1 MTLVACGLLALGV
14 LAYMISPMLDG
25 SVRRPRIARSAGSR
39 RDDLLKKKDFIY
51 SSIRE
56 LNIDYNMGK
65 LAAEDHDA
73 LRQEYMKE
81 ASDVLDELDRTAVS
95 DLPVE
100 EQIEEAVRAVRE
112 IRQRRDPAS
121 GEPVTV
127 DDDAAQE
134 KVAEDEAGVDEA
146 GVDEAAQVPRP
157 AEEAAAENATAEDQ
171 TATPA
176 EDAPAETA
184 RSVPSARVQECRIC
198 RTANEQSARF
208 CIECGASLK
217 VITCAGC
224 SAENPASARFC
235 AQCGGK
241 LT

>member
-25 SVRRPRIARSAGSR
+25 SARRPRIAGFAWSR

-65 LAAEDHDA
+65 LAAEDHEA

-100 EQIEEAVRAVRE
+100 EQIEEAVRE
-112 IRQRRDPAS
+112 IRQRREPVS
-121 GEPVTV
+121 GEALTV
-127 DDDAAQE
+127 DDEAAEE
-134 KVAEDEAGVDEA
+134 KSAEDEAAVDEA
-146 GVDEAAQVPRP
+146 VVDA
-157 AEEAAAENATAEDQ
+157 
-171 TATPA
+171 PA
-176 EDAPAETA
+176 EDAPAEDA
-184 RSVPSARVQECRIC
+184 RPAPAARVQECGIC
-198 RTANEQSARF
+198 RTVNDPSANY
-208 CIECGASLK
+208 CIGCGASLK
-217 VITCAGC
+217 TITCAGC
-224 SAENPASARFC
+224 GAENPASARFC

-241 LT
+241 LS

>member
-65 LAAEDHDA
+65 LAAEDHEA

-100 EQIEEAVRAVRE
+100 EQIEEAVRAVRG
-112 IRQRRDPAS
+112 RS
-121 GEPVTV
+121 EPGSEETVTV
-127 DDDAAQE
+127 DDEA
-134 KVAEDEAGVDEA
+134 AGVKEAKDEVD
-146 GVDEAAQVPRP
+146 GDEAAV
-157 AEEAAAENATAEDQ
+157 EETAVNAAAEDATAGG
-171 TATPA
+171 
-176 EDAPAETA
+176 A
-184 RSVPSARVQECRIC
+184 RPVPSAQVQVCRIC
-198 RTANEQSARF
+198 RTVNEASARF
-208 CIECGASLK
+208 CIECGVSLK
-217 VITCAGC
+217 TITCAGC
-224 SAENPASARFC
+224 GAENPASARFC

-241 LT
+241 LI

>member
-25 SVRRPRIARSAGSR
+25 SARRPRIAGFAWSR

-65 LAAEDHDA
+65 LAAEDHEA

-100 EQIEEAVRAVRE
+100 GQIEEAVRE
-112 IRQRRDPAS
+112 IRQRREPVS
-121 GEPVTV
+121 GEALTV
-127 DDDAAQE
+127 DDEAAEE
-134 KVAEDEAGVDEA
+134 KSA
-146 GVDEAAQVPRP
+146 VDEAAVD
-157 AEEAAAENATAEDQ
+157 EA
-171 TATPA
+171 A
-176 EDAPAETA
+176 EDAPAGDEADEDAPAEDA
-184 RSVPSARVQECRIC
+184 RPAPAARVQECRIC
-198 RTANEQSARF
+198 RTVNDPSANY
-208 CIECGASLK
+208 CIGCGASLK
-217 VITCAGC
+217 TITCAGC
-224 SAENPASARFC
+224 GAENPASARFC

-241 LT
+241 LS

>member
-25 SVRRPRIARSAGSR
+25 SVRRPGIARSTGSR
-39 RDDLLKKKDFIY
+39 RDDLLKKRDFIY

-65 LAAEDHDA
+65 LAAEDHEA
-73 LRQEYMKE
+73 LRQEYMNE
-81 ASDVLDELDRTAVS
+81 ASDVLDELDRTAVN
-95 DLPVE
+95 DLPVD

-112 IRQRRDPAS
+112 IRRGRKPAS
-121 GEPVTV
+121 GEAVTV
-127 DDDAAQE
+127 DDEA
-134 KVAEDEAGVDEA
+134 VA
-146 GVDEAAQVPRP
+146 
-157 AEEAAAENATAEDQ
+157 
-171 TATPA
+171 A
-176 EDAPAETA
+176 EDAPTEAA
-184 RSVPSARVQECRIC
+184 RPVPSARVQECRIC
-198 RTANEQSARF
+198 RTVNEQSARF

-217 VITCAGC
+217 TISCAGC
-224 SAENPASARFC
+224 GAENPASARFC

>member
-14 LAYMISPMLDG
+14 LAYMISPMLDR
-25 SVRRPRIARSAGSR
+25 SVHRPGIARSAGSR

-65 LAAEDHDA
+65 LAADDHQA

-100 EQIEEAVRAVRE
+100 DQIEEAVRAVRE

-121 GEPVTV
+121 GEAVTV
-127 DDDAAQE
+127 DDEAVEE
-134 KVAEDEAGVDEA
+134 KGAEDEVAEEKGAD
-146 GVDEAAQVPRP
+146 DEAAGD
-157 AEEAAAENATAEDQ
+157 EAAVDV
-171 TATPA
+171 PA
-176 EDAPAETA
+176 EDA
-184 RSVPSARVQECRIC
+184 RSASSASVQECRIC
-198 RTANEQSARF
+198 RTVNEQSARF

-217 VITCAGC
+217 VIICAGC
-224 SAENPASARFC
+224 GAENPASARFC

-241 LT
+241 LS

>member
-1 MTLVACGLLALGV
+1 MTLIACGLLALGV

-25 SVRRPRIARSAGSR
+25 SVRRPGIARSAGSR

-65 LAAEDHDA
+65 LAAEDHEA

-112 IRQRRDPAS
+112 IRQSRDPAS

-127 DDDAAQE
+127 DDEAAE
-134 KVAEDEAGVDEA
+134 ENAAEDEAAGDLTAVDA
-146 GVDEAAQVPRP
+146 PDENVRA
-157 AEEAAAENATAEDQ
+157 
-171 TATPA
+171 A
-176 EDAPAETA
+176 EDAPAADAPA
-184 RSVPSARVQECRIC
+184 RDGPPVPSARVQECRIC
-198 RTANEQSARF
+198 RTVNEQSARF
-208 CIECGASLK
+208 CIGCGASLK
-217 VITCAGC
+217 TITCSGC
-224 SAENPASARFC
+224 GAENPASARFC

>member
-25 SVRRPRIARSAGSR
+25 SARRPRIAGFAWSR

-65 LAAEDHDA
+65 LAAEDHEA

-100 EQIEEAVRAVRE
+100 EQIEEAVRE

-121 GEPVTV
+121 NEPVTV
-127 DDDAAQE
+127 DD
-134 KVAEDEAGVDEA
+134 EA
-146 GVDEAAQVPRP
+146 
-157 AEEAAAENATAEDQ
+157 AEEAPPVIAQPAGDEA
-171 TATPA
+171 A
-176 EDAPAETA
+176 EDAPAVDEADEDAPAEEA
-184 RSVPSARVQECRIC
+184 RPAPAARVQECGIC
-198 RTANEQSARF
+198 RTVNDPSANY
-208 CIECGASLK
+208 CIGCGASLK
-217 VITCAGC
+217 TITCAGC
-224 SAENPASARFC
+224 GAENPASARFC

-241 LT
+241 LS

>member
-65 LAAEDHDA
+65 LAAEDHEA

-127 DDDAAQE
+127 DDEAAQE
-134 KVAEDEAGVDEA
+134 KVAEAEATVDEA

-157 AEEAAAENATAEDQ
+157 AEEAAAE
-171 TATPA
+171 
-176 EDAPAETA
+176 DAPAEDA

-198 RTANEQSARF
+198 HTANEQSARF

-217 VITCAGC
+217 VVTCAGC
-224 SAENPASARFC
+224 GAENPASARFC

-241 LT
+241 LS

>member
-65 LAAEDHDA
+65 LAAEDHEA

-121 GEPVTV
+121 GEAV
-127 DDDAAQE
+127 DEEAAEE
-134 KVAEDEAGVDEA
+134 KVAEDEAADA
-146 GVDEAAQVPRP
+146 AAQVSHP
-157 AEEAAAENATAEDQ
+157 AEEAAAEDASAEDQ
-171 TATPA
+171 TATPG
-176 EDAPAETA
+176 ETAPAETA
-184 RSVPSARVQECRIC
+184 RPVPSAHVQECRIC

-224 SAENPASARFC
+224 GTENPASARFC

>member
-25 SVRRPRIARSAGSR
+25 SARRPRIAGFAWSR

-65 LAAEDHDA
+65 LAAEDHEA

-100 EQIEEAVRAVRE
+100 EQIEEAVRE
-112 IRQRRDPAS
+112 IRQRREPVS
-121 GEPVTV
+121 GEALTV
-127 DDDAAQE
+127 DDEAAEE
-134 KVAEDEAGVDEA
+134 KSAVDEA
-146 GVDEAAQVPRP
+146 
-157 AEEAAAENATAEDQ
+157 
-171 TATPA
+171 A
-176 EDAPAETA
+176 EDAPAVDEADEDAPAEEA
-184 RSVPSARVQECRIC
+184 RPAPAARVQECGIC
-198 RTANEQSARF
+198 RTVNDPSANY
-208 CIECGASLK
+208 CIGCGASLK
-217 VITCAGC
+217 TITCAGC
-224 SAENPASARFC
+224 GAENPASARFC

-241 LT
+241 LS

>member
-65 LAAEDHDA
+65 LAAEDHEA

-100 EQIEEAVRAVRE
+100 EQIEEAVRE
-112 IRQRRDPAS
+112 IRRRS
-121 GEPVTV
+121 EPGSEETVTV
-127 DDDAAQE
+127 DDDAAGVKE
-134 KVAEDEAGVDEA
+134 AKDEVD
-146 GVDEAAQVPRP
+146 GDEAAV
-157 AEEAAAENATAEDQ
+157 EETAVNAAAEDATAGG
-171 TATPA
+171 APA
-176 EDAPAETA
+176 EDARP
-184 RSVPSARVQECRIC
+184 VPSAQVQVCRIC
-198 RTANEQSARF
+198 RTVNEASARF
-208 CIECGASLK
+208 CIECGVSLK
-217 VITCAGC
+217 TITCAGC
-224 SAENPASARFC
+224 GAENPASARFC

-241 LT
+241 LI

>member
-25 SVRRPRIARSAGSR
+25 STRRLRTARSAGSR

-65 LAAEDHDA
+65 LAAEDHEA

-95 DLPVE
+95 DLSVE
-100 EQIEEAVRAVRE
+100 EQIEEAVRE
-112 IRQRRDPAS
+112 IRQLRGPAS
-121 GEPVTV
+121 EEAVSGDDEPMSVEGG
-127 DDDAAQE
+127 AAAE
-134 KVAEDEAGVDEA
+134 KVAEDEAA
-146 GVDEAAQVPRP
+146 GDLATADEAAENVRSAEEAPAEDQATEAP
-157 AEEAAAENATAEDQ
+157 AEEA
-171 TATPA
+171 
-176 EDAPAETA
+176 
-184 RSVPSARVQECRIC
+184 RSVSSARIRECRIC
-198 RTANEQSARF
+198 RTVNEQSARF

-224 SAENPASARFC
+224 GAENPASARFC

-241 LT
+241 LN

>member
-1 MTLVACGLLALGV
+1 MTLIACGLLALGV

-25 SVRRPRIARSAGSR
+25 SVRRPGIARSAGSR

-65 LAAEDHDA
+65 LAAEDHEA

-100 EQIEEAVRAVRE
+100 EQIEEAVRE
-112 IRQRRDPAS
+112 IRRGREPAS

-127 DDDAAQE
+127 DDEAAE
-134 KVAEDEAGVDEA
+134 ESAAEDAPPAKDA
-146 GVDEAAQVPRP
+146 RP
-157 AEEAAAENATAEDQ
+157 AEDQ
-171 TATPA
+171 TDEPAEVAPA
-176 EDAPAETA
+176 EDA

-217 VITCAGC
+217 VVTCAGC
-224 SAENPASARFC
+224 GAENPASARFC

-241 LT
+241 LS

>member
-14 LAYMISPMLDG
+14 LAYMISPMLDR
-25 SVRRPRIARSAGSR
+25 SVHRPGIARSAGSR

-56 LNIDYNMGK
+56 LNIDFNMGK
-65 LAAEDHDA
+65 LAAEDHEA

-81 ASDVLDELDRTAVS
+81 AADVLDELDRTADS

-127 DDDAAQE
+127 DDESAEE
-134 KVAEDEAGVDEA
+134 KVAGDEAVGDVAGEA
-146 GVDEAAQVPRP
+146 EAADS
-157 AEEAAAENATAEDQ
+157 A
-171 TATPA
+171 PA
-176 EDAPAETA
+176 EDAPAEDA
-184 RSVPSARVQECRIC
+184 RPVPSARVQECRIC
-198 RTANEQSARF
+198 RTVNEQSARF

-224 SAENPASARFC
+224 GSENPASARFC

-241 LT
+241 LS

>member
-25 SVRRPRIARSAGSR
+25 SARRPRIAGFAWSR

-65 LAAEDHDA
+65 LAAEDHEA

-100 EQIEEAVRAVRE
+100 EQIEEAVRE
-112 IRQRRDPAS
+112 IRQRREPVS
-121 GEPVTV
+121 GEALTV
-127 DDDAAQE
+127 DDEAAEE
-134 KVAEDEAGVDEA
+134 KSVEDEAAVDEA
-146 GVDEAAQVPRP
+146 VVDA
-157 AEEAAAENATAEDQ
+157 
-171 TATPA
+171 PA
-176 EDAPAETA
+176 EDAPAEEA
-184 RSVPSARVQECRIC
+184 RPAPSARVQECGIC
-198 RTANEQSARF
+198 RTVNDPSANY
-208 CIECGASLK
+208 CIGCGASLK
-217 VITCAGC
+217 TITCAGC
-224 SAENPASARFC
+224 GAENPASARFC

-241 LT
+241 LS

>member
-25 SVRRPRIARSAGSR
+25 SVRRPGIARSAGSR

-65 LAAEDHDA
+65 LAAEDHEA
-73 LRQEYMKE
+73 LRQEYMQE

-100 EQIEEAVRAVRE
+100 DQIEEAVRAVRE
-112 IRQRRDPAS
+112 IRQRREPAT
-121 GEPVTV
+121 EEAAAV
-127 DDDAAQE
+127 DDEATEEKAAEVETAGDAP
-134 KVAEDEAGVDEA
+134 AEDEAAVDA
-146 GVDEAAQVPRP
+146 P
-157 AEEAAAENATAEDQ
+157 AENVRS
-171 TATPA
+171 A
-176 EDAPAETA
+176 EDAPAEDA
-184 RSVPSARVQECRIC
+184 RPVPAARVQECRIC
-198 RTANEQSARF
+198 RTVNEQSARF

-217 VITCAGC
+217 TITCAGC
-224 SAENPASARFC
+224 GAENPASARFC

-241 LT
+241 LVHAEAN

>member
-25 SVRRPRIARSAGSR
+25 SARRPRIAGFAWSR

-65 LAAEDHDA
+65 LAAEDHEA

-81 ASDVLDELDRTAVS
+81 ASDVLDELDRTSVS

-100 EQIEEAVRAVRE
+100 EQIEEAVRE
-112 IRQRRDPAS
+112 IRQRRDPSS
-121 GEPVTV
+121 GEALTV
-127 DDDAAQE
+127 DDEAAEE
-134 KVAEDEAGVDEA
+134 KSAEDEAAVDEA
-146 GVDEAAQVPRP
+146 VVDAPAEVAP
-157 AEEAAAENATAEDQ
+157 AEEAR
-171 TATPA
+171 P
-176 EDAPAETA
+176 APA
-184 RSVPSARVQECRIC
+184 ARVQECGIC
-198 RTANEQSARF
+198 RTVNDPSANY
-208 CIECGASLK
+208 CIGCGASLK
-217 VITCAGC
+217 TITCAGC
-224 SAENPASARFC
+224 GAENPASARFC

-241 LT
+241 LS

>member
-25 SVRRPRIARSAGSR
+25 SARRLRTARSAGSR

-65 LAAEDHDA
+65 LAAEDHEA

-100 EQIEEAVRAVRE
+100 EQIEEAVRE
-112 IRQRRDPAS
+112 IRQLRGPAS
-121 GEPVTV
+121 EEAVGV
-127 DDDAAQE
+127 DDE
-134 KVAEDEAGVDEA
+134 PMSVEEAGPRQRRLPKTHGPLRPHASRNA
-146 GVDEAAQVPRP
+146 GYA
-157 AEEAAAENATAEDQ
+157 
-171 TATPA
+171 
-176 EDAPAETA
+176 A
-184 RSVPSARVQECRIC
+184 RSTSSLPDSAS
-198 RTANEQSARF
+198 SAVLR
-208 CIECGASLK
+208 
-217 VITCAGC
+217 
-224 SAENPASARFC
+224 
-235 AQCGGK
+235 
-241 LT
+241 

>member
-14 LAYMISPMLDG
+14 LAFMISPMLEG
-25 SVRRPRIARSAGSR
+25 SGRRPWVARSTRSR

-56 LNIDYNMGK
+56 LNIDYSMGK
-65 LAAEDHDA
+65 LAAEDHEA

-81 ASDVLDELDRTAVS
+81 ASDVLDELDRTAAT

-100 EQIEEAVRAVRE
+100 DQIEEAVRE
-112 IRQRRDPAS
+112 IRRRRDPATD
-121 GEPVTV
+121 VAATV
-127 DDDAAQE
+127 DDVAVDDKASVVARPDDA
-134 KVAEDEAGVDEA
+134 
-146 GVDEAAQVPRP
+146 
-157 AEEAAAENATAEDQ
+157 
-171 TATPA
+171 PA
-176 EDAPAETA
+176 EDARPD
-184 RSVPSARVQECRIC
+184 PSARVQECRIC
-198 RTANEQSARF
+198 RKVNEQSARF

-217 VITCAGC
+217 SITCAGC
-224 SAENPASARFC
+224 GADNPASARFC

>member
-14 LAYMISPMLDG
+14 LAYMISPMLDD
-25 SVRRPRIARSAGSR
+25 SARRLRTARSAGSR

-65 LAAEDHDA
+65 LAAEDHEA

-100 EQIEEAVRAVRE
+100 EQIEEAVRE
-112 IRQRRDPAS
+112 IRQLRGPAS
-121 GEPVTV
+121 EEAVGV
-127 DDDAAQE
+127 DDEPMSVEGGAAAE
-134 KVAEDEAGVDEA
+134 KVAEDEAA
-146 GVDEAAQVPRP
+146 GDLATADEAAENVRP
-157 AEEAAAENATAEDQ
+157 ADEA
-171 TATPA
+171 PA
-176 EDAPAETA
+176 EDARPA
-184 RSVPSARVQECRIC
+184 PSARVQECRIC
-198 RTANEQSARF
+198 RTVNEQSARF

-217 VITCAGC
+217 VITCIGC
-224 SAENPASARFC
+224 GAENPASARFC

-241 LT
+241 LN

>member
-25 SVRRPRIARSAGSR
+25 SARRLRTARSAGSL

-65 LAAEDHDA
+65 LAAEDHEA

-100 EQIEEAVRAVRE
+100 EQIEEAVRE
-112 IRQRRDPAS
+112 IRQLRGPAS
-121 GEPVTV
+121 EE
-127 DDDAAQE
+127 DAA
-134 KVAEDEAGVDEA
+134 ADNEAVPVD
-146 GVDEAAQVPRP
+146 DEAAEVK
-157 AEEAAAENATAEDQ
+157 AVGDEAAGDLATADEAAENVRPADGP
-171 TATPA
+171 PA
-176 EDAPAETA
+176 EDARPA
-184 RSVPSARVQECRIC
+184 PSARVQECRIC
-198 RTANEQSARF
+198 RTVNEQSARF

-217 VITCAGC
+217 IITCAGC
-224 SAENPASARFC
+224 GAENPGSARFC

-241 LT
+241 LN

>member
-25 SVRRPRIARSAGSR
+25 SVRRPGIARSAGSR

-65 LAAEDHDA
+65 LAAEDHEA

-100 EQIEEAVRAVRE
+100 DQIEEAVRE

-121 GEPVTV
+121 
-127 DDDAAQE
+127 
-134 KVAEDEAGVDEA
+134 
-146 GVDEAAQVPRP
+146 
-157 AEEAAAENATAEDQ
+157 EEAAAIDDEAAEENA
-171 TATPA
+171 A
-176 EDAPAETA
+176 EDARPVPA
-184 RSVPSARVQECRIC
+184 ARVQECRIC
-198 RTANEQSARF
+198 RTVNEQSARF
-208 CIECGASLK
+208 CIGCGASLK
-217 VITCAGC
+217 IITCAGC
-224 SAENPASARFC
+224 GAENPASARFC

-241 LT
+241 LTYAEAN

>member
-1 MTLVACGLLALGV
+1 MTLIACGLLALGV

-25 SVRRPRIARSAGSR
+25 SARRPRIAGSAWSR

-65 LAAEDHDA
+65 LATEDHQE

-81 ASDVLDELDRTAVS
+81 ASDVLDELDRTTVS

-100 EQIEEAVRAVRE
+100 DQIEEAVRG
-112 IRQRRDPAS
+112 IRRRRDPAS
-121 GEPVTV
+121 GEAVTV
-127 DDDAAQE
+127 DDEAVEERAA
-134 KVAEDEAGVDEA
+134 KDNDSN
-146 GVDEAAQVPRP
+146 AA
-157 AEEAAAENATAEDQ
+157 ADAAAEVAGPAEDAAAEDVP
-171 TATPA
+171 T
-176 EDAPAETA
+176 EDAPAEDA
-184 RSVPSARVQECRIC
+184 RPVPSARVQECRIC
-198 RTANEQSARF
+198 RTVNEPSARF

-217 VITCAGC
+217 SITCAGC
-224 SAENPASARFC
+224 DAENPASARFC

>member
-25 SVRRPRIARSAGSR
+25 SARRPRIAGFAWSR

-65 LAAEDHDA
+65 LAAEDHEA

-81 ASDVLDELDRTAVS
+81 ASDVLDELDRTSVS

-100 EQIEEAVRAVRE
+100 EQIEEAVRE
-112 IRQRRDPAS
+112 IRQRRDPSSREAL
-121 GEPVTV
+121 TV
-127 DDDAAQE
+127 DDEAAEE
-134 KVAEDEAGVDEA
+134 KSAEDEAAVDEA
-146 GVDEAAQVPRP
+146 VVDA
-157 AEEAAAENATAEDQ
+157 
-171 TATPA
+171 PA
-176 EDAPAETA
+176 EDAPAEEA
-184 RSVPSARVQECRIC
+184 RPAPAARVQECGIC
-198 RTANEQSARF
+198 RTVNDPSANY
-208 CIECGASLK
+208 CIGCGASLK
-217 VITCAGC
+217 TITCAGC
-224 SAENPASARFC
+224 GAENPASARFC

-241 LT
+241 LS

>member
-25 SVRRPRIARSAGSR
+25 SVRRPGIARSAGSR

-65 LAAEDHDA
+65 LAAEDHEA

-100 EQIEEAVRAVRE
+100 DQIEEAVRAVRE

-121 GEPVTV
+121 
-127 DDDAAQE
+127 
-134 KVAEDEAGVDEA
+134 
-146 GVDEAAQVPRP
+146 
-157 AEEAAAENATAEDQ
+157 EEAAAVDGEAVEEKDAKDEAAGDEVAEDL
-171 TATPA
+171 ATV
-176 EDAPAETA
+176 DAPAENV
-184 RSVPSARVQECRIC
+184 RSAEVAPAVDAPAEDGRPVPAARVQECRIC

-217 VITCAGC
+217 TITCAGC
-224 SAENPASARFC
+224 GAENPASARFC

-241 LT
+241 LTVAEAN